1 MAMPPH
7 HQEFLEGPTAAAL
20 LAAGIGIFL
29 LGAVTPIGS
38 WLIYAY
44 HAPVRWV
51 RPVLSLA
58 AFGIWGLA
66 WFTLQRRWKTS
77 PQPAQRI
84 VLYAGALA
92 FLGLLLGSP
101 LLFWLYPLLSPP

>member
-1 MAMPPH
+1 MTMPSH
-7 HQEFLEGPTAAAL
+7 HQEFLDGPIAAAL
-20 LAAGIGIFL
+20 LAAGVGIFL
-29 LGAVTPIGS
+29 LGAVTPLGA

-51 RPVLSLA
+51 RPLLSLA
-58 AFGIWGLA
+58 AFGIWGSA
-66 WFTLQRRWKTS
+66 WYSLHQRWQAR

-92 FLGLLLGSP
+92 LLGLILGSP
-101 LLFWLYPLLSPP
+101 LLTWLYPTLPSP